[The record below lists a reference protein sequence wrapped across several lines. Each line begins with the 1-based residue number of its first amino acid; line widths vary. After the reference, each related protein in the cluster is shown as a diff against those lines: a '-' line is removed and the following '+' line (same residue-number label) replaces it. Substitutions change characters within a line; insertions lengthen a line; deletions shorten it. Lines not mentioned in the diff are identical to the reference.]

1 MKKVITTVGTSIF
14 SNNLKGTDKQWVE
27 GLKNKSASEEWDEYE
42 QSGEVGRLRDA
53 TWKAIRKTNDPKVAA
68 EMQSL
73 WAISE
78 RLNQPI
84 QVAFWASDTILS
96 CLAAELLV
104 AWIKTHLSEEEV
116 SIIQDRKYEKKGYF
130 LIEGLFV
137 YNNKKFQ
144 SEGLNSLVNEAMD
157 LINSYH
163 YDYCAFNITGGHKGT
178 IPYMTILGQ
187 LNKVPIYYQFEDAGD
202 LISIPQAP
210 IEIDWTIIG
219 RHSAYFDKYSTDLIQ
234 DSTEWNN
241 EKKSIPDLMLNFLE
255 QEEETETN
263 EVYIYLNPIGKIAWE
278 AFKRYF
284 FVKIPFNCRLFKENP
299 TDKKSVEKALQIL
312 EKKLAHITNFGELH
326 DDQIKHCPIE
336 NTWVYKHRNP
346 QIRIQYDWDEE
357 KRNLT
362 LFNYVFI
369 RSEIDDKDPKRGYRP
384 TMEREYGA
392 FKNLSE
398 NDFRTYSFLK
408 LNDQK

>member
-1 MKKVITTVGTSIF
+1 MKKVITTVGTSVF
-14 SNNLKGTDKQWVE
+14 SNNLKGNDWKRAEV
-27 GLKNKSASEEWDEYE
+27 LKNKSASKEWNEYE
-42 QSGEVGRLRDA
+42 QSGEIGRLRDA
-53 TWKAIRKTNDPKVAA
+53 TWKIIKRSKDPKVSA
-68 EMQSL
+68 EVQSIK
-73 WAISE
+73 AIQE

-96 CLAAELLV
+96 CLASELLV
-104 AWIKTHLSEEEV
+104 DWIKTHFSEEEV
-116 SIIQDRKYEKKGYF
+116 FIIQDKKYREKGYF

-137 YNNKKFQ
+137 YDNKKFQ

-163 YDYCAFNITGGHKGT
+163 FEYCAFNITGGHKGT

-187 LNKVPIYYQFEDAGD
+187 LNKVPIYYQFEDAGE
-202 LISIPQAP
+202 LIKIPQAP
-210 IEIDWTIIG
+210 IEIDWTLIG
-219 RHSAYFDKYSTDLIQ
+219 RHSAYFEKYSNDLIQ
-234 DSTEWNN
+234 GLTEWEND
-241 EKKSIPDLMLNFLE
+241 KKIIPDSMLQFLE
-255 QEEETETN
+255 QEEEAETN

-278 AFKRYF
+278 AFKRHF
-284 FVKIPFNCRLFKENP
+284 FVRIPFNCKVFKENP
-299 TDKKSVEKALQIL
+299 SDKKSVEKALQAL
-312 EKKLAHITNFGELH
+312 EKKLVHVTNFSELH

-346 QIRIQYDWDEE
+346 QIRIQYTWDEE

-392 FKNLSE
+392 FKTLSE

-408 LNDQK
+408 LNDHE

>member
-14 SNNLKGTDKQWVE
+14 SNNLDRNDRKRLE
-27 GLKNKSASEEWDEYE
+27 PLKNKSASEEWDEYE
-42 QSGEVGRLRDA
+42 QSDEIGRLRDA
-53 TWKAIRKTNDPKVAA
+53 TWKAIRIKNDPKIAA

-73 WAISE
+73 WAVFE

-104 AWIKTHLSEEEV
+104 DWIKTHLSEEEV

-137 YNNKKFQ
+137 YDNKKFQ
-144 SEGLNSLVNEAMD
+144 SEGMNSLVNEAMN

-163 YDYCAFNITGGHKGT
+163 YEYCAFNITGGHKGT

-187 LNKVPIYYQFEDAGD
+187 LNKVPIYYQFEEAGQ
-202 LISIPQAP
+202 LIQIPQSP
-210 IEIDWTIIG
+210 IEIDWTLIG
-219 RHSAYFDKYSTDLIQ
+219 KHSNHFDKYSNDLVQNATDWEN
-234 DSTEWNN
+234 DKE
-241 EKKSIPDLMLNFLE
+241 SIPDSMLQFLE
-255 QEEETETN
+255 EEIEADTN
-263 EVYIYLNPIGKIAWE
+263 EVYIYLNPIGRIAWE
-278 AFKRYF
+278 YFKRYF
-284 FVKIPFNCRLFKENP
+284 FVRIPFNCKLFKENP
-299 TDKKSVEKALQIL
+299 DDKKSVEKALQTL
-312 EKKLAHITNFGELH
+312 DKKLGVISNFHHLTDKE
-326 DDQIKHCPIE
+326 IKHCPIE
-336 NTWVYKHRNP
+336 DTWVYKHRNP
-346 QIRIQYDWDEE
+346 QIRIQYTWDE
-357 KRNLT
+357 KNRKMT

-369 RSEIDDKDPKRGYRP
+369 RSEIDDKDSKRGYRP